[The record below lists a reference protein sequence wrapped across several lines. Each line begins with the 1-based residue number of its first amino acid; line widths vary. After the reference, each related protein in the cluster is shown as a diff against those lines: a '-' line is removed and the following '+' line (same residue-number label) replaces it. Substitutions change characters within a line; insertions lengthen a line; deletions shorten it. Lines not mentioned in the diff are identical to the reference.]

1 MNIMSKYHFKTIRDA
16 LAVIISVI
24 FLILVFQ
31 KGCQGQVYG
40 FNGTNVP
47 ENLTPEVRSWVLDMH
62 PDTLVMVFRNDK
74 YTTAAPVSDVN
85 NVISLANEAE
95 AQGKHLQLIYTFSVK
110 PDVSLQ
116 DNFSAFNT
124 FLNSGV
130 DIMAARLGNETY
142 FKAAGFN
149 ADWNTYW
156 ASASVVRDALLSYNL
171 PIIIPIATPENTKWN
186 NPAAALINSSSIYGV
201 DFHFYWGRNDI
212 SIYRDTNYV
221 KNDALIKRS
230 NAVGYAAFYESVYSE
245 ITNSTL
251 LPDVM
256 AWFYDTF
263 PNKKMYITE
272 WGAGG
277 NPGGMGGTIGFEAA
291 NDWFLNQISGYLGI
305 AAICKFNG
313 ASITGYITPTG
324 KLDILTE
331 PYIKRLGYYTLYNFY
346 QSRDSLT
353 LGLKESVHNF
363 TSDTLFLNR
372 KGYTATFTGLSG
384 NWDASSGACAWW
396 ASNSVKSYEI
406 TGLNTYNFVPPMSY
420 GYVTYEPIK
429 GCTDPAAV
437 NYNPDAVENDL
448 SCLYIKECY
457 RKRWLFSSL
466 GCKPVKTNCNC
477 K

>member
-1 MNIMSKYHFKTIRDA
+1 
-16 LAVIISVI
+16 
-24 FLILVFQ
+24 
-31 KGCQGQVYG
+31 
-40 FNGTNVP
+40 
-47 ENLTPEVRSWVLDMH
+47 
-62 PDTLVMVFRNDK
+62 
-74 YTTAAPVSDVN
+74 
-85 NVISLANEAE
+85 
-95 AQGKHLQLIYTFSVK
+95 
-110 PDVSLQ
+110 
-116 DNFSAFNT
+116 
-124 FLNSGV
+124 
-130 DIMAARLGNETY
+130 
-142 FKAAGFN
+142 
-149 ADWNTYW
+149 
-156 ASASVVRDALLSYNL
+156 
-171 PIIIPIATPENTKWN
+171 
-186 NPAAALINSSSIYGV
+186 
-201 DFHFYWGRNDI
+201 
-212 SIYRDTNYV
+212 
-221 KNDALIKRS
+221 
-230 NAVGYAAFYESVYSE
+230 
-245 ITNSTL
+245 
-251 LPDVM
+251 
-256 AWFYDTF
+256 
-263 PNKKMYITE
+263 
-272 WGAGG
+272 
-277 NPGGMGGTIGFEAA
+277 MGGTIGFEAA